1 MSENQTLKIGAAYIR
16 VSTDDQTEYSPDSQV
31 KLILDYA
38 KAHDIIIPE
47 EYVFR
52 ENEGVSGRKADRR
65 PEFQRMVSMA
75 KSTDHP
81 FDVILVWKFSRF
93 ARNQEESIV
102 YKSLLRKQCGVD
114 VLSVSEPLIDGP
126 FGSLIERIIEWM
138 DEYYS
143 IRLAGEVKRGMK
155 EKVSRGGMVS
165 IPSFGY
171 DVKDGNY
178 VINPDE
184 ARYVR
189 EISQW
194 FMAGT
199 GLLEIAKR
207 LNALGVR
214 TKRGNLWENRMIEYL
229 LNNPVY
235 NGKIR
240 WNPEGITGKTADKDS
255 LMIVQGSHEPIFN
268 DEEWDALQNRMQEY
282 KAANLKYAR
291 AVPTKLPDFM
301 LRGIV
306 KCSTCGHTLSRST
319 KDGMQC
325 SGYIHGVC
333 SVSHYVS
340 ITILNSLVLSYLET
354 ALTTDN
360 FILIRKKTREK
371 AKAIDTIARQISRE
385 KEKLARAKEAYL
397 AGVDTL
403 KEYERNKKSITSEIN
418 RLQKST
424 QDDIDIEKER
434 KAFAKRHLIT
444 LEALR
449 NPNIDESEKNAMLK
463 SFVHQVTFN
472 RDTCSVEMQFY
483 I

>member
-38 KAHDIIIPE
+38 KTHGIIVPE

-207 LNALGVR
+207 LNAVSYTHLDVY
-214 TKRGNLWENRMIEYL
+214 KR
-229 LNNPVY
+229 
-235 NGKIR
+235 
-240 WNPEGITGKTADKDS
+240 
-255 LMIVQGSHEPIFN
+255 QQHIFPFT
-268 DEEWDALQNRMQEY
+268 Q
-282 KAANLKYAR
+282 
-291 AVPTKLPDFM
+291 
-301 LRGIV
+301 
-306 KCSTCGHTLSRST
+306 
-319 KDGMQC
+319 
-325 SGYIHGVC
+325 
-333 SVSHYVS
+333 
-340 ITILNSLVLSYLET
+340 
-354 ALTTDN
+354 
-360 FILIRKKTREK
+360 
-371 AKAIDTIARQISRE
+371 
-385 KEKLARAKEAYL
+385 
-397 AGVDTL
+397 
-403 KEYERNKKSITSEIN
+403 KKSTSARTLTN
-418 RLQKST
+418 VT
-424 QDDIDIEKER
+424 
-434 KAFAKRHLIT
+434 AFPALIAKHSQT
-444 LEALR
+444 G
-449 NPNIDESEKNAMLK
+449 
-463 SFVHQVTFN
+463 
-472 RDTCSVEMQFY
+472 
-483 I
+483 